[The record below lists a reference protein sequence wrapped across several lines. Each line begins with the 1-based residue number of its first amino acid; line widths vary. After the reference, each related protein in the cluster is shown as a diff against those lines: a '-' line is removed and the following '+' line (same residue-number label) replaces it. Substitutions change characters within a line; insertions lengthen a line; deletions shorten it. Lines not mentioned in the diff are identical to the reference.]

1 MGASLRRLETR
12 LGALELP
19 AFLPDATRAVVR
31 ALDSAD
37 LEAAGVAALMV
48 NTLHIAS
55 HPGLSVIKAA
65 GGLHEFMG
73 WKGLIATDSGGFQVF
88 SLQAAGLAAVSPRGF
103 SYRTARGAEKER
115 LTPESCI
122 RMQLRAQSDLLFC
135 LDHCTGP
142 AASAE
147 ELRQSVDNTVRWARA
162 CRNAFDAATEARER
176 KPLLFAV
183 IQGGSD
189 PALRRECADR
199 LMEIGFDGFGFG
211 GWPLEGAVLSDMV
224 AATAEMVPR
233 GFPLHGLGIGK
244 PENLVRACRAGYSL
258 FDCVI
263 PTRDARHGRL
273 FTFAGPP
280 SQVDLGAA
288 DFYRPL
294 SLESPR
300 LRRDGAP
307 VEQGCD
313 CPCCR
318 RYSRA
323 YLHHLYSIRDASAAR
338 LATLHNL
345 RFYSR
350 LIEALRRE

>member
-12 LGALELP
+12 RGALDLP

-31 ALDSAD
+31 ALDCAD
-37 LEAAGVAALMV
+37 LEAVGVEALMV
-48 NTLHIAS
+48 NTLHVAS
-55 HPGLSVIKAA
+55 RPGLSVIRAV
-65 GGLHEFMG
+65 GGLHAFMG
-73 WKGLIATDSGGFQVF
+73 WRGPVATDSGGFQVY
-88 SLQAAGLAAVSPRGF
+88 SLLAAGLATVSSRGF
-103 SYRTARGAEKER
+103 SYRPARGGEKER

-142 AASAE
+142 DASAG
-147 ELRQSVDNTVRWARA
+147 ELRQSVDNTVLWARA
-162 CRNAFDAATEARER
+162 CRDAFDAATEGWER
-176 KPLLFAV
+176 KPLLFGV

-189 PALRRECADR
+189 PALRRECAER
-199 LMEIGFDGFGFG
+199 LLEIGFDGFGFG
-211 GWPLEGAVLSDMV
+211 GWPLEGTRLSEMV
-224 AATAEMVPR
+224 AATAQMVPR
-233 GFPLHGLGIGK
+233 GVPLHGLGIGK

-273 FTFAGPP
+273 FAFTGPP
-280 SQVDLGAA
+280 SRVDLDAEG
-288 DFYRPL
+288 FYRPL

-307 VEQGCD
+307 VEEGCD

-323 YLHHLYSIRDASAAR
+323 YLHHLYAIGDAAAAR

-345 RFYSR
+345 RFYAR